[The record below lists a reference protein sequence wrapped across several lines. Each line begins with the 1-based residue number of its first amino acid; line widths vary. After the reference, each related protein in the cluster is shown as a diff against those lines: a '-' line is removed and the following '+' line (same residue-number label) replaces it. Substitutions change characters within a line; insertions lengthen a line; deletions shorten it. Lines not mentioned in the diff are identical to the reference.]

1 MHGYP
6 KASRCLFKSIVVALL
21 TALLASCGGGGGDS
35 ASLATNTTP
44 AIPAETV
51 VAGTPTDNLNL
62 CAVPRAGTAD
72 KPGSI
77 DTEKKWVR
85 TFMDTTYLWYQ
96 DIPQVDPAGYTAAA
110 YGNSV
115 YKALDAYFRAL
126 KTTKTTASGKL
137 VDQFSFTANTA
148 DLVKQQSGIAS
159 GFGMRRTP
167 VLSVSPRSVRV
178 LYVEQGSPAQ
188 IAGVQRGDTI
198 TSVDGVDINDPS
210 AAGLNAILAGLNPA
224 VAGKITVLG
233 LQAPGTA
240 TRIVSVTSSNNIA
253 VTPVSLTTTFVM
265 GSDTV
270 GYLSLNSFNVNSAE
284 KQLADA
290 VGQLKA
296 ANINELV
303 LDLRYNGGGYIALSS
318 QLAWMIGDTNL
329 ADKTYEKTICNDKN
343 PFAICNAPG
352 VFQQTSVGLSVA
364 TGQALPQLNLKRVFV
379 LTSSNTCS
387 ASESLINGLTP
398 FVKVVQIGGTTCGKP
413 YGFYFTPNC
422 GTSYAAMQLKGVNA
436 VGFGDYADGI
446 APTCQVGDD
455 LTKQRGD
462 PAELMLAGALKYIS
476 TGSCPAVS
484 MGSMKQQAK
493 GIAGE
498 GNYKVWRDPIEE
510 QRILNLP
517 AGTP

>member
-1 MHGYP
+1 MHPARFSTAFFSAKLWALSGL
-6 KASRCLFKSIVVALL
+6 CALL
-21 TALLASCGGGGGDS
+21 VSCGGGGGGSSDLPTA
-35 ASLATNTTP
+35 AS
-44 AIPAETV
+44 
-51 VAGTPTDNLNL
+51 VANQCT
-62 CAVPRAGTAD
+62 APRAGTSDTA
-72 KPGSI
+72 GSI
-77 DTEKKWVR
+77 DTEKTWVR
-85 TFMDTTYLWYQ
+85 SFMNETYLWYQ
-96 DIPQVDPAGYTAAA
+96 DIPQVDAASYTAAA
-110 YGNSV
+110 YGNST

-126 KTTKTTASGKL
+126 KTTKTTTPSRKL
-137 VDQFSFTANTA
+137 VDQFSFTVNTA

-178 LYVEQGSPAQ
+178 LHVEQGSPAQ

-224 VAGKITVLG
+224 VAGKTTVLG

-240 TRIVSVTSSNNIA
+240 TRIVSVTSSDNIT
-253 VTPVSLTTTFVM
+253 VTPVSLTATFAV

-270 GYLSLNSFNVNSAE
+270 GYLSLNSFNVKSAE
-284 KQLADA
+284 KQLIDV

-303 LDLRYNGGGYIALSS
+303 LDLRYNGGGYLTMSS

-329 ADKTYEKTICNDKN
+329 VGKTYEKTICNDKN
-343 PFAICNAPG
+343 PFAICNVAG

-364 TGQALPQLNLKRVFV
+364 TGQTLPQLNLKRVFV

-387 ASESLINGLTP
+387 ASESLINGLSP
-398 FVKVVQIGGTTCGKP
+398 FIKVVQIGSTTCGKP

-455 LTKQRGD
+455 LSKERGD
-462 PAELMLAGALKYIS
+462 PTELMLAGALKYIS

-484 MGSMKQQAK
+484 MGSMKQQSKAL
-493 GIAGE
+493 IGE
-498 GNYKVWRDPIEE
+498 GNYQVWRDPIEE
-510 QRILNLP
+510 QRILDLP